1 MLQQPSEK
9 AAYHDVSAYFSEEEW
24 SILQQ
29 WQEELHQNVM
39 KEIDH
44 ALTSLGPVIA
54 TMVFSLRAK
63 AEAEPCLMEDQRSE
77 RRRSSHTLPS
87 CMIMNPDTLLR
98 RTKNENLHLNGPLD
112 TNDIGKKDCLSTEEQ
127 QTSIYIDDFGEE
139 IGENSTD
146 SHSGHDIISFYIK
159 EEGETYYIDTHDH
172 KQKESTYNSTVT
184 GHDIISFCINED
196 ETYFVD
202 KQDSKNME
210 TTRTSTD
217 VGSETRKIKAGH
229 LIAYTEKIT
238 GNVLHEEGERSMHQS
253 PKKGANTKGQQW
265 AGSNFTL
272 QEEQIV
278 HCKGGSVSQEYATLS
293 PWTSDILGSDSHS
306 NILPHLPNAKVPVC
320 RQISYGPYACPEC
333 EKMFKTNQ
341 DLTRHQR
348 THSGERPYHCTEC
361 GKRFARSHHLTAHKR
376 THTGERPFQCT
387 VCGKSFSLKGN
398 LKAHHNTHL
407 MAYRKQHKR

>member
-1 MLQQPSEK
+1 MVLRGHGRENSHRRRIIGPGEEEREWWRPDSLEEVSWTEKEWNATSGAGGGTESHEPLGYGDPIDEGGVSEVCK
-9 AAYHDVSAYFSEEEW
+9 ELVVESKTHEETPKKSKQRRHVPGGAWLAQTQAAYHDVSAYFSEEEW

-253 PKKGANTKGQQW
+253 PKKGANTKVQVAFAIEGNAYNDLLTNESSHKYPIFTWQRLMTSQTGSRVA
-265 AGSNFTL
+265 AGYKS
-272 QEEQIV
+272 
-278 HCKGGSVSQEYATLS
+278 
-293 PWTSDILGSDSHS
+293 
-306 NILPHLPNAKVPVC
+306 
-320 RQISYGPYACPEC
+320 
-333 EKMFKTNQ
+333 
-341 DLTRHQR
+341 
-348 THSGERPYHCTEC
+348 
-361 GKRFARSHHLTAHKR
+361 
-376 THTGERPFQCT
+376 TGE
-387 VCGKSFSLKGN
+387 L
-398 LKAHHNTHL
+398 
-407 MAYRKQHKR
+407 